1 MKKIIAMLLALAMA
15 LSLAACGQAPAAP
28 EAPKAEAPKADAPA
42 APEAEAPAAPEK
54 ITLTVWGPQADQ
66 GENGDGWLQAQ
77 CAAFAAAHPEWEI
90 EFQYG
95 VCSEGDAATQV
106 TKDVSAAGDVYFYA
120 NDQIGTLLQAN
131 ALAQFGGTFEEEIKA
146 NNSDVMVNSVT
157 YTDGGVYGVPF
168 TPNSWFMYYN
178 KSVFSEEDIKSLETM
193 LEKGKVGFN
202 LGDAWYFAS
211 FFAANGGTLFGDAGV
226 DAAAGIQFG
235 GDNGVAVVNYLVDL
249 VANPNFVVDNNN
261 EVALGLMKEGKCDA
275 FFSGTWKAEAAKE
288 ALGENYAAAQLP
300 TINIGGEAKQLRAF
314 AGSKC
319 IGVNP
324 NAKNMKAALALAV
337 FLGSKDAQL
346 AHYTMGNIA
355 PCHPELAADPAIASD
370 VAVAALINTIANT
383 SVGQPTIPEMGTY
396 WGPAGN
402 MASEIINGTVT
413 HDNAVEKTAAFQD
426 AINGVGGL

>member
-1 MKKIIAMLLALAMA
+1 MKKIIAMLLACLMIVGLFAG
-15 LSLAACGQAPAAP
+15 CGK
-28 EAPKAEAPKADAPA
+28 KAE
-42 APEAEAPAAPEK
+42 E

-66 GENGDGWLQAQ
+66 GENGNGWLQEQ
-77 CAAFAAAHPEWEI
+77 CNAFAAAHPEYKI
-90 EFQYG
+90 TFQYG
-95 VCSEGDAATQV
+95 VCGEGDAATMV
-106 TKDVSAAGDVYFYA
+106 GKDPSAAADVFFYA

-131 ALAQFGGTFEEEIKA
+131 ALAQFGGEFAEEIKK
-146 NNSDVMVNSVT
+146 NNSDTMISSVT
-157 YTDGGVYGVPF
+157 FTDGGIYGVPF

-211 FFAANGGTLFGDAGV
+211 FYVANGGTLFGENFS

-235 GDNGVAVVNYLVDL
+235 GANGEAVTNYLVDL

-261 EVALGLMKEGKCDA
+261 EVAVGLMKEGKCDA

-300 TINIGGEAKQLRAF
+300 TITINGEAKQLRAF

-324 NAKNMKAALALAV
+324 NCKNQKAALQLAL

-346 AHYTMGNIA
+346 AHYKNGNIA
-355 PCHPELAADPAIASD
+355 PCHPELAADPTIAAD
-370 VAVAALINTIANT
+370 VAVAALINGIANS
-383 SVGQPTIPEMGTY
+383 SVLQPTIAEMGNY
-396 WGPAGN
+396 WTPAGN

-413 HDNAVEKTAAFQD
+413 HENAAEKTAAFVD
-426 AINGVGGL
+426 AINGKGGL

>member
-1 MKKIIAMLLALAMA
+1 MKKIIAMLLACLMIVGLFAG
-15 LSLAACGQAPAAP
+15 CGK
-28 EAPKAEAPKADAPA
+28 KAE
-42 APEAEAPAAPEK
+42 E

-66 GENGDGWLQAQ
+66 GENGNGWLQEQ
-77 CAAFAAAHPEWEI
+77 CNAFAAAHPEYKI
-90 EFQYG
+90 TFQYG
-95 VCSEGDAATQV
+95 VCGEGDAATMV
-106 TKDVSAAGDVYFYA
+106 GKDPSAAADVFFYA

-131 ALAQFGGTFEEEIKA
+131 ALAQFGGEFAEEIKK
-146 NNSDVMVNSVT
+146 NNSDTMISSVT
-157 YTDGGVYGVPF
+157 FTDGGIYGVPF

-178 KSVFSEEDIKSLETM
+178 KSVFTEEDIKSLDKM

-202 LGDAWYFAS
+202 VGDGWYFAS
-211 FFAANGGTLFGDAGV
+211 FYVANGGTLFGANGV

-235 GDNGVAVVNYLVDL
+235 GDNGVAVTNYLVDL

-300 TINIGGEAKQLRAF
+300 TITINGEAKQLRAY

-324 NAKNMKAALALAV
+324 NCKNQKAALQLAL

-346 AHYTMGNIA
+346 AHYKNGNIA
-355 PCHPELAADPAIASD
+355 PCHPELAADPTIAAD
-370 VAVAALINTIANT
+370 VAVAALINGIANS
-383 SVGQPTIPEMGTY
+383 SVLQPTIAEMGNY
-396 WGPAGN
+396 WTPAGN

-413 HDNAVEKTAAFQD
+413 HENAAEKTAAFVD
-426 AINGVGGL
+426 AINGKGGL

>member
-1 MKKIIAMLLALAMA
+1 MKKIIAMLLACLMIVGLFAG
-15 LSLAACGQAPAAP
+15 CGK
-28 EAPKAEAPKADAPA
+28 KAE
-42 APEAEAPAAPEK
+42 E

-66 GENGDGWLQAQ
+66 GENSNGWLQEQ
-77 CAAFAAAHPEWEI
+77 CNAFAAAHPEYKI
-90 EFQYG
+90 TFQYG
-95 VCSEGDAATQV
+95 VCGEGDAATMV
-106 TKDVSAAGDVYFYA
+106 GKDPSAAADVFFYA
-120 NDQIGTLLQAN
+120 NDQIGTLLQSN
-131 ALAQFGGTFEEEIKA
+131 ALAQFGGEFAEEIKK
-146 NNSDVMVNSVT
+146 NNSDTMISSVT
-157 YTDGGVYGVPF
+157 FTDGGIYGVPF

-178 KSVFSEEDIKSLETM
+178 KSVFTEEDIKSLETM

-211 FFAANGGTLFGDAGV
+211 FYVANGGTLFGENFS

-235 GDNGVAVVNYLVDL
+235 GANGEAVTNYLVDL

-261 EVALGLMKEGKCDA
+261 EVAVGLMKEGKCDA

-300 TINIGGEAKQLRAF
+300 TITINGEAKQLRAF

-324 NAKNMKAALALAV
+324 NCKNQKAALQLAL

-346 AHYTMGNIA
+346 AHYKNGNIA
-355 PCHPELAADPAIASD
+355 PCHPELAADPTIAAD
-370 VAVAALINTIANT
+370 VAVAALINGIANS
-383 SVGQPTIPEMGTY
+383 SVLQPTIAEMGNY
-396 WGPAGN
+396 WAPAGN

-413 HDNAVEKTAAFQD
+413 HENAAEKTAAFVD
-426 AINGVGGL
+426 AINGKGGL

>member
-1 MKKIIAMLLALAMA
+1 MKKIIAMLLACLMIVGLFAG
-15 LSLAACGQAPAAP
+15 CGK
-28 EAPKAEAPKADAPA
+28 KAE
-42 APEAEAPAAPEK
+42 E
-54 ITLTVWGPQADQ
+54 ITLTAWGPQADQ
-66 GENGDGWLQAQ
+66 GENGNGWLQEQ
-77 CAAFAAAHPEWEI
+77 CNAFAAAHPEYKI
-90 EFQYG
+90 TFQYG
-95 VCSEGDAATQV
+95 VCGEGDAATMV
-106 TKDVSAAGDVYFYA
+106 GKDPSAAADVFFYA

-131 ALAQFGGTFEEEIKA
+131 ALAQFGGEFAEEIKK
-146 NNSDVMVNSVT
+146 NNSDTMISSVT
-157 YTDGGVYGVPF
+157 FTDGGIYGVPF

-211 FFAANGGTLFGDAGV
+211 FYVANGGTLFGENFS

-235 GDNGVAVVNYLVDL
+235 GANGEAVTNYLVDL

-261 EVALGLMKEGKCDA
+261 EVAVGLMKEGKCDA

-300 TINIGGEAKQLRAF
+300 TITINGEAKQLRAF

-324 NAKNMKAALALAV
+324 NCKNQKAALQLAL

-346 AHYTMGNIA
+346 AHYKNGNIA
-355 PCHPELAADPAIASD
+355 PCHPELAADPTIAAD
-370 VAVAALINTIANT
+370 VAVAALINGIANS
-383 SVGQPTIPEMGTY
+383 SVLQPTIAEMGNY
-396 WGPAGN
+396 WAPAGN

-413 HDNAVEKTAAFQD
+413 HENAAEKTAAFVD
-426 AINGVGGL
+426 AINGKGGL

>member
-1 MKKIIAMLLALAMA
+1 MKKIIAMLLACLMVIGLFAG
-15 LSLAACGQAPAAP
+15 CEQ
-28 EAPKAEAPKADAPA
+28 EVKTET
-42 APEAEAPAAPEK
+42 

-66 GENGDGWLQAQ
+66 GENGDGWLQAM
-77 CAAFAAAHPEWEI
+77 CEAFDEAHPEWEI
-90 EFQYG
+90 TFKYG

-106 TKDVSAAGDVYFYA
+106 GKDPSAAADVYFYA
-120 NDQIGTLLQAN
+120 NDQIGTLLQSN
-131 ALAQFGGTFEEEIKA
+131 ALAQFGGDFEAEIKA
-146 NNSDVMVNSVT
+146 NNSDTMVNSVT
-157 YTDGGVYGVPF
+157 YTDGGIYGVPF

-178 KSVFSEEDIKSLETM
+178 KSVFTEEDIKSLDTM

-202 LGDAWYFAS
+202 IGDGWYFAS
-211 FFAANGGTLFGDAGV
+211 FYVANGGTLFGENGV
-226 DAAAGIQFG
+226 DASAGIQFG
-235 GDNGVAVVNYLVDL
+235 GENGVAVTNYLVDL

-300 TINIGGEAKQLRAF
+300 TITINGEAKQLRAY

-324 NAKNMKAALALAV
+324 NCTNQKAALALACY
-337 FLGSKDAQL
+337 LGSKDAQL
-346 AHYTMGNIA
+346 AHYEYNGIA
-355 PCHPELAADPAIASD
+355 PCHPELASDPAIASD
-370 VAVAALINTIANT
+370 VAVAALISTIANS

-396 WGPAGN
+396 WTPAGN

-413 HDNAVEKTAAFQD
+413 HENAEEKTAAFQE
-426 AINGVGGL
+426 AINATGL

>member
-1 MKKIIAMLLALAMA
+1 MKKIIAMLLACLMIVGLFAG
-15 LSLAACGQAPAAP
+15 CGK
-28 EAPKAEAPKADAPA
+28 KAE
-42 APEAEAPAAPEK
+42 E

-66 GENGDGWLQAQ
+66 GENGNGWLQEQ
-77 CAAFAAAHPEWEI
+77 CNAFAAAHPEYKI
-90 EFQYG
+90 TFQYG
-95 VCSEGDAATQV
+95 VCGEGDAATMV
-106 TKDVSAAGDVYFYA
+106 GKDPSAAADVFFYA
-120 NDQIGTLLQAN
+120 NDQIGTLLQSN
-131 ALAQFGGTFEEEIKA
+131 ALAQFGGEFAEEIKK
-146 NNSDVMVNSVT
+146 NNSDTMISSVT
-157 YTDGGVYGVPF
+157 FTDGGIYGVPF

-178 KSVFSEEDIKSLETM
+178 KSVFTEEDIKSLETM

-211 FFAANGGTLFGDAGV
+211 FYVANGGTLFGENFS

-235 GDNGVAVVNYLVDL
+235 GANGEAVTNYLVDL

-261 EVALGLMKEGKCDA
+261 EVAVGLMKEGKCDA

-300 TINIGGEAKQLRAF
+300 TITINGEAKQLRAF

-324 NAKNMKAALALAV
+324 NCKNQKAALQLAL

-346 AHYTMGNIA
+346 AHYKNGNIA
-355 PCHPELAADPAIASD
+355 PCHPELAADPTIAAD
-370 VAVAALINTIANT
+370 VAVAALINGIANS
-383 SVGQPTIPEMGTY
+383 SVLQPTIAEMGNY
-396 WGPAGN
+396 WAPAGN

-413 HDNAVEKTAAFQD
+413 HENAAEKTAAFVD
-426 AINGVGGL
+426 AINGKGGL

>member
-1 MKKIIAMLLALAMA
+1 MKKIIAMLLACLMIVGLFAG
-15 LSLAACGQAPAAP
+15 CGK
-28 EAPKAEAPKADAPA
+28 KAE
-42 APEAEAPAAPEK
+42 E

-66 GENGDGWLQAQ
+66 GENGNGWLQEQ
-77 CAAFAAAHPEWEI
+77 CNAFAAAHPEYKI
-90 EFQYG
+90 TFQYG
-95 VCSEGDAATQV
+95 VCGEGDAATMV
-106 TKDVSAAGDVYFYA
+106 GKDPSAAADVFFYA

-131 ALAQFGGTFEEEIKA
+131 ALAQFGGEFAEEIKK
-146 NNSDVMVNSVT
+146 NNSDTMISSVT
-157 YTDGGVYGVPF
+157 FTDGGIYGVPF

-211 FFAANGGTLFGDAGV
+211 FYVANGGTLFGENFS

-235 GDNGVAVVNYLVDL
+235 GANGEAVTNYLVDL

-261 EVALGLMKEGKCDA
+261 EVAVGLMKEGKCDA

-300 TINIGGEAKQLRAF
+300 TITINGEAKQLRAF

-324 NAKNMKAALALAV
+324 NCKNQKAALQLAL

-346 AHYTMGNIA
+346 AHYKNGNIA
-355 PCHPELAADPAIASD
+355 PCHPELAADPTIAAD
-370 VAVAALINTIANT
+370 VAVAALINGIANS
-383 SVGQPTIPEMGTY
+383 SVLQPTIAEMGNY
-396 WGPAGN
+396 WAPAGN

-413 HDNAVEKTAAFQD
+413 HENAAEKTAAFVD
-426 AINGVGGL
+426 AINGKGGL

>member
-1 MKKIIAMLLALAMA
+1 MKKIIAMLLACLMVIGLFAG
-15 LSLAACGQAPAAP
+15 CGG
-28 EAPKAEAPKADAPA
+28 
-42 APEAEAPAAPEK
+42 EAETEAF
-54 ITLTVWGPQADQ
+54 TLTVWGPQADQ

-77 CAAFAAAHPEWEI
+77 CQAFAAAHPEWNITFE
-90 EFQYG
+90 YG

-106 TKDVSAAGDVYFYA
+106 GKDPSAAADVYFYA
-120 NDQIGTLLQAN
+120 NDQIGTLLQSN
-131 ALAQFGGTFEEEIKA
+131 ALAQFGGSFADEIKA
-146 NNSDVMVNSVT
+146 NNSDTMVNSVT
-157 YTDGGVYGVPF
+157 YTDGGIYGVPF

-178 KSVFSEEDIKSLETM
+178 KSVFTEEDIKSLDTM

-202 LGDAWYFAS
+202 IGDGWYFAS
-211 FFAANGGTLFGDAGV
+211 FYVANGGTLFGANGV
-226 DAAAGIQFG
+226 DASAGIQFG
-235 GDNGVAVVNYLVDL
+235 GENGVAVTNYLVDL

-275 FFSGTWKAEAAKE
+275 FFSGTWKADAAKE

-300 TINIGGEAKQLRAF
+300 TITINGEAKQLRAF

-324 NAKNMKAALALAV
+324 NCENQKAALALAV

-346 AHYTMGNIA
+346 AHYEMGNIA
-355 PCHPELAADPAIASD
+355 PCHPELASDPAVAAD
-370 VAVAALINTIANT
+370 VAVTALINGIANS

-396 WGPAGN
+396 WAPAGN

-413 HDNAVEKTAAFQD
+413 HDNAEAKTEAFQQ
-426 AINGVGGL
+426 AINNTGL

>member
-1 MKKIIAMLLALAMA
+1 MKKIIAMLLALVMVIG
-15 LSLAACGQAPAAP
+15 LVACGQAPAADP
-28 EAPKAEAPKADAPA
+28 TTAPA
-42 APEAEAPAAPEK
+42 ADNTPAETPTEAQPEK

-66 GENGDGWLQAQ
+66 GENGEGWLQAQ
-77 CAAFAAAHPEWEI
+77 CAAFAAAHPEWDI
-90 EFQYG
+90 EFKYG

-106 TKDVSAAGDVYFYA
+106 AKDVSAAGDFYFYA

-131 ALAQFGGTFEEEIKA
+131 ALAEFGGSFAEEIKA
-146 NNSDVMVNSVT
+146 NNTDVMVNSVT
-157 YTDGGVYGVPF
+157 YTDGGIYGVPF

-178 KSVFSEEDIKSLETM
+178 KSVYTEEDIKSLETM

-202 LGDAWYFAS
+202 LGDGWYFAS
-211 FFAANGGTLFGDAGV
+211 FYVANGGTLFGANGV

-235 GDNGVAVVNYLVDL
+235 GDNGVAVTNYLVDL

-275 FFSGTWKAEAAKE
+275 FFSGTWKAEAAME

-300 TINIGGEAKQLRAF
+300 SITINGEAKAMRAY

-355 PCHPELAADPAIASD
+355 PCHPELAVDPAIASD
-370 VAVAALINTIANT
+370 VAVAALINSIANT
-383 SVGQPTIPEMGTY
+383 SVGQPTIPEMGYY
-396 WGPAGN
+396 WAAAGN

-413 HDNAVEKTAAFQD
+413 HDNAVEKTEAFQN
-426 AINGVGGL
+426 AINNVGGL

>member
-15 LSLAACGQAPAAP
+15 LSLVACGQAPAAP
-28 EAPKAEAPKADAPA
+28 EAPKAEEPKAEAPA
-42 APEAEAPAAPEK
+42 ATEAEAPAAPEK

-95 VCSEGDAATQV
+95 VCAEGDAATQV

-131 ALAQFGGTFEEEIKA
+131 ALAQFGGAFEEEIRA

-178 KSVFSEEDIKSLETM
+178 KSVYTEEDIKSLETM

-202 LGDAWYFAS
+202 LGDGWYFAS
-211 FFAANGGTLFGDAGV
+211 FYVANGGTLFGDAGV

-235 GDNGVAVVNYLVDL
+235 GDNGVAVTNYLVDL

-300 TINIGGEAKQLRAF
+300 TITIGGEAKQLRAF

-346 AHYTMGNIA
+346 AHYTNGNIA
-355 PCHPELAADPAIASD
+355 PCHPELANDPTVAAD
-370 VAVAALINTIANT
+370 VAVSGLIKSIAT
-383 SVGQPTIPEMGTY
+383 SSVGQPTIPEMGTY
-396 WGPAGN
+396 WAAAGN

-413 HDNAVEKTAAFQD
+413 HENAAEKTEAFQA
-426 AINGVGGL
+426 AINNNGL

>member
-1 MKKIIAMLLALAMA
+1 MKKIIAMLLACLMIVGLFAG
-15 LSLAACGQAPAAP
+15 CGK
-28 EAPKAEAPKADAPA
+28 KAE
-42 APEAEAPAAPEK
+42 E

-66 GENGDGWLQAQ
+66 GENGNGWLQEQ
-77 CAAFAAAHPEWEI
+77 CNAFAAAHPEYKI
-90 EFQYG
+90 TFQYG
-95 VCSEGDAATQV
+95 VCGEGDAATMV
-106 TKDVSAAGDVYFYA
+106 GKDPSAAADVFFYA

-131 ALAQFGGTFEEEIKA
+131 ALAQFGGEFAEEIKK
-146 NNSDVMVNSVT
+146 NNSDTMISSVT
-157 YTDGGVYGVPF
+157 FTDGGIYGVPF

-211 FFAANGGTLFGDAGV
+211 FYVANDGTLFGENFS

-235 GDNGVAVVNYLVDL
+235 GANGEAVTNYLVDL

-261 EVALGLMKEGKCDA
+261 EVAVGLMKEGKCDA

-300 TINIGGEAKQLRAF
+300 TITINGEAKQLRAF

-324 NAKNMKAALALAV
+324 NCKNQKAALQLAL

-346 AHYTMGNIA
+346 AHYKNGNIA
-355 PCHPELAADPAIASD
+355 PCHPELAADPTIAAD
-370 VAVAALINTIANT
+370 VAVAALINGIANS
-383 SVGQPTIPEMGTY
+383 SVLQPTIAEMGNY
-396 WGPAGN
+396 WAPAGN

-413 HDNAVEKTAAFQD
+413 HENAAEKTAAFVD
-426 AINGVGGL
+426 AINGKGGL

>member
-1 MKKIIAMLLALAMA
+1 MKKIIAMLLACLMIVGLFAG
-15 LSLAACGQAPAAP
+15 CGK
-28 EAPKAEAPKADAPA
+28 KAE
-42 APEAEAPAAPEK
+42 E

-66 GENGDGWLQAQ
+66 GENGNGWLQEQ
-77 CAAFAAAHPEWEI
+77 CNAFAAAHPEYKI
-90 EFQYG
+90 TFQYG
-95 VCSEGDAATQV
+95 VCGEGDAATMV
-106 TKDVSAAGDVYFYA
+106 GKDPSAAADVFFYA

-131 ALAQFGGTFEEEIKA
+131 ALAQFGGEFAEEIKK
-146 NNSDVMVNSVT
+146 NNSDTMISSVT
-157 YTDGGVYGVPF
+157 FTDGGIYGVPF

-211 FFAANGGTLFGDAGV
+211 FYVANGGTLFGENFS

-235 GDNGVAVVNYLVDL
+235 GANGEAVTNYLVDL

-300 TINIGGEAKQLRAF
+300 TITINGEAKQLRAY

-324 NAKNMKAALALAV
+324 NCKNQKAALQLAL

-346 AHYTMGNIA
+346 AHYKNGNIA
-355 PCHPELAADPAIASD
+355 PCHPELAADPTIAAD
-370 VAVAALINTIANT
+370 VAVAALINGIANS
-383 SVGQPTIPEMGTY
+383 SVLQPTIAEMGNY
-396 WGPAGN
+396 WTPAGN

-413 HDNAVEKTAAFQD
+413 HENAAEKTAAFVD
-426 AINGVGGL
+426 AINGKGGL

>member
-1 MKKIIAMLLALAMA
+1 MKKIIAMLLAVMMIVGLFAG
-15 LSLAACGQAPAAP
+15 CGK
-28 EAPKAEAPKADAPA
+28 KAE
-42 APEAEAPAAPEK
+42 E

-66 GENGDGWLQAQ
+66 GENGNGWLQEQ
-77 CAAFAAAHPEWEI
+77 CNAFAAAHPEYKI
-90 EFQYG
+90 TFQYG
-95 VCSEGDAATQV
+95 VCGEGDAATMV
-106 TKDVSAAGDVYFYA
+106 GKDPSAAADVFFYA

-131 ALAQFGGTFEEEIKA
+131 ALAQFGGEFAEEIKK
-146 NNSDVMVNSVT
+146 NNSDTMISSVT
-157 YTDGGVYGVPF
+157 FTDGGIYGVPF

-178 KSVFSEEDIKSLETM
+178 KSVFTEEDIKSLETM

-211 FFAANGGTLFGDAGV
+211 FYVANGGTLFGENFS

-235 GDNGVAVVNYLVDL
+235 GANGEAVTNYLVDL

-261 EVALGLMKEGKCDA
+261 EVAVGLMKEGKCDA

-300 TINIGGEAKQLRAF
+300 TITINGEAKQLRAF

-324 NAKNMKAALALAV
+324 NCKNQKAALQLAL

-346 AHYTMGNIA
+346 AHYKNGNIA
-355 PCHPELAADPAIASD
+355 PCHPELAADPTIAAD
-370 VAVAALINTIANT
+370 VAVAALINGIANS
-383 SVGQPTIPEMGTY
+383 SVLQPTIAEMGNY
-396 WGPAGN
+396 WAPAGN

-413 HDNAVEKTAAFQD
+413 HENAAEKTAAFVD
-426 AINGVGGL
+426 AINGKGGL

>member
-1 MKKIIAMLLALAMA
+1 MKKIIAMLLACLMIVGLFAG
-15 LSLAACGQAPAAP
+15 CGK
-28 EAPKAEAPKADAPA
+28 KAE
-42 APEAEAPAAPEK
+42 E

-66 GENGDGWLQAQ
+66 GENGDGWLQKQ
-77 CAAFAAAHPEWEI
+77 CQAFAEAHPEYKI
-90 EFQYG
+90 TFQYG
-95 VCSEGDAATQV
+95 VCGEGDAATMV
-106 TKDVSAAGDVYFYA
+106 GKDPSAAADVFFYA
-120 NDQIGTLLQAN
+120 NDQIGTLLQSN
-131 ALAQFGGTFEEEIKA
+131 ALAQFGGEFAEEIKN
-146 NNSDVMVNSVT
+146 NNSDTMISSVT
-157 YTDGGVYGVPF
+157 FTDGGIYGVPF

-211 FFAANGGTLFGDAGV
+211 FYVANGGTLFGENFS

-235 GDNGVAVVNYLVDL
+235 GANGEAVTNYLVDL

-300 TINIGGEAKQLRAF
+300 TITINGEAKQLRAF

-324 NAKNMKAALALAV
+324 NCKNQKAALQLAL

-346 AHYTMGNIA
+346 AHYKNGNIA
-355 PCHPELAADPAIASD
+355 PCHPELAADPTIAAD
-370 VAVAALINTIANT
+370 VAVAALINGIANS
-383 SVGQPTIPEMGTY
+383 SVLQPTIAEMSNY
-396 WGPAGN
+396 WAPAGN

-413 HDNAVEKTAAFQD
+413 HENAAEKTAAFVD
-426 AINGVGGL
+426 AINGKGGL

>member
-1 MKKIIAMLLALAMA
+1 MKKLIAMLLALVMV
-15 LSLAACGQAPAAP
+15 LGLVACGQAPAETPAP
-28 EAPKAEAPKADAPA
+28 TEAQKVEEPA
-42 APEAEAPAAPEK
+42 ATPTEAKPEK

-77 CAAFAAAHPEWEI
+77 CTAFAAAHPEWEI
-90 EFQYG
+90 EFKYG
-95 VCSEGDAATQV
+95 VCAEGDAATQV

-131 ALAQFGGTFEEEIKA
+131 ALAEFGGSFAEEIKA

-157 YTDGGVYGVPF
+157 YTDGGIYGVPF

-178 KSVFSEEDIKSLETM
+178 KSVYTEEDIKSLETM

-202 LGDAWYFAS
+202 LGDGWYFAS
-211 FFAANGGTLFGDAGV
+211 FYVANGGTLFGANGV

-235 GDNGVAVVNYLVDL
+235 GDNGVAVTNYLVDL

-300 TINIGGEAKQLRAF
+300 TINIGGEAKSLRAY

-355 PCHPELAADPAIASD
+355 PCHPELAADPAVAND

-396 WGPAGN
+396 WAPAGN

>member
-1 MKKIIAMLLALAMA
+1 MKRIIAMLLAVMMIVGLFDG
-15 LSLAACGQAPAAP
+15 CGK
-28 EAPKAEAPKADAPA
+28 KAE
-42 APEAEAPAAPEK
+42 E

-66 GENGDGWLQAQ
+66 GENGDGWLQKQ
-77 CAAFAAAHPEWEI
+77 CQAFAEAHPEYKI
-90 EFQYG
+90 TFQYG
-95 VCSEGDAATQV
+95 VCGEGDAATMV
-106 TKDVSAAGDVYFYA
+106 GKDPSAAADVFFYA

-131 ALAQFGGTFEEEIKA
+131 ALAQFGGEFAEEIKK
-146 NNSDVMVNSVT
+146 NNSDTMISSVT
-157 YTDGGVYGVPF
+157 FTDGGIYGVPF

-178 KSVFSEEDIKSLETM
+178 KSVFTEEDIKSLETM

-211 FFAANGGTLFGDAGV
+211 FYVANGGTLFGENFS

-235 GDNGVAVVNYLVDL
+235 GANGEAVTNYLVDL

-261 EVALGLMKEGKCDA
+261 EVAVGLMKEGKCDA

-300 TINIGGEAKQLRAF
+300 TITINGEAKQLRAF

-324 NAKNMKAALALAV
+324 NCKNQKAALQLAL

-346 AHYTMGNIA
+346 AHYKNGNIA
-355 PCHPELAADPAIASD
+355 PCHPELAADPTIAAD
-370 VAVAALINTIANT
+370 VAVAALINGIANS
-383 SVGQPTIPEMGTY
+383 SVLQPTIAEMGNY
-396 WGPAGN
+396 WAPAGN

-413 HDNAVEKTAAFQD
+413 HENAAEKTAAFVD
-426 AINGVGGL
+426 AINGKGGL

>member
-1 MKKIIAMLLALAMA
+1 MKKIIAMLLACLMIVGLFAG
-15 LSLAACGQAPAAP
+15 CGK
-28 EAPKAEAPKADAPA
+28 KAE
-42 APEAEAPAAPEK
+42 E

-66 GENGDGWLQAQ
+66 GENGNGWLQEQ
-77 CAAFAAAHPEWEI
+77 CNAFAAAHPEYKI
-90 EFQYG
+90 TFQYG
-95 VCSEGDAATQV
+95 VCGEGDAATMV
-106 TKDVSAAGDVYFYA
+106 GKDPSAAADVFFYA

-131 ALAQFGGTFEEEIKA
+131 ALAQFGGEFAEEIKK
-146 NNSDVMVNSVT
+146 NNSDTMISSVT
-157 YTDGGVYGVPF
+157 FTDGGIYGVPF

-178 KSVFSEEDIKSLETM
+178 KSVFTEEDIKSLETM

-211 FFAANGGTLFGDAGV
+211 FYVANGGTLFGENFS

-235 GDNGVAVVNYLVDL
+235 GANGEAVTNYLVDL

-300 TINIGGEAKQLRAF
+300 TITINGEAKQLRAY

>member
-1 MKKIIAMLLALAMA
+1 MKKIIAMLLACLMIVGLFAG
-15 LSLAACGQAPAAP
+15 CGK
-28 EAPKAEAPKADAPA
+28 KAE
-42 APEAEAPAAPEK
+42 E

-66 GENGDGWLQAQ
+66 GENGNGWLQEQ
-77 CAAFAAAHPEWEI
+77 CNAFAAAHPEYKI
-90 EFQYG
+90 TFQYG
-95 VCSEGDAATQV
+95 VCGEGDAATMV
-106 TKDVSAAGDVYFYA
+106 GKDPSAAADVFFYA

-131 ALAQFGGTFEEEIKA
+131 ALAQFGGEFAEEIKK
-146 NNSDVMVNSVT
+146 NNSDTMISSVT
-157 YTDGGVYGVPF
+157 FTDGGIYGVPF

-178 KSVFSEEDIKSLETM
+178 KSVFTEEDIKSLETM

-211 FFAANGGTLFGDAGV
+211 FYVANGGTLFGENFS

-235 GDNGVAVVNYLVDL
+235 GANGEAVTNYLVDL

-261 EVALGLMKEGKCDA
+261 EVAVGLMKEGKCDA

-300 TINIGGEAKQLRAF
+300 TITINGEAKQLRAF

-324 NAKNMKAALALAV
+324 NCKNQKAALQLAL

-346 AHYTMGNIA
+346 AHYKNGNIA
-355 PCHPELAADPAIASD
+355 PCHPELAADPTIAAD
-370 VAVAALINTIANT
+370 VAVAALINGIANS
-383 SVGQPTIPEMGTY
+383 SVLQPTIAEMGNY
-396 WGPAGN
+396 WAPAGN

-413 HDNAVEKTAAFQD
+413 HENAAEKTAAFVD
-426 AINGVGGL
+426 AINGKGGL

>member
-15 LSLAACGQAPAAP
+15 LSLVACGQAPAAP
-28 EAPKAEAPKADAPA
+28 EAPKADAPA

-106 TKDVSAAGDVYFYA
+106 TKDVSAAGDVFFYA

-131 ALAQFGGTFEEEIKA
+131 ALAQFGGSFEEEIKA

-235 GDNGVAVVNYLVDL
+235 GDNGEAVVNYLVDL

-300 TINIGGEAKQLRAF
+300 TITINGEAKQLRAF

-324 NAKNMKAALALAV
+324 NCKNQKAALQLAL
-337 FLGSKDAQL
+337 FLGSADAQKSHYEMNGVIPCDLSLIEKDA
-346 AHYTMGNIA
+346 TISS
-355 PCHPELAADPAIASD
+355 DPA
-370 VAVAALINTIANT
+370 AVAQSNTIANT
-383 SVGQPTIPEMGTY
+383 SIIQPSIPEMGTY

>member
-1 MKKIIAMLLALAMA
+1 MKKIIAMLLACLMV
-15 LSLAACGQAPAAP
+15 LSVFAGCGGGTQT
-28 EAPKAEAPKADAPA
+28 ET
-42 APEAEAPAAPEK
+42 

-77 CAAFAAAHPEWEI
+77 CEAFDEAHPEWDITFE
-90 EFQYG
+90 YG

-106 TKDVSAAGDVYFYA
+106 GKDPSAAADVFFYA
-120 NDQIGTLLQAN
+120 NDQIGTLLQSN
-131 ALAQFGGTFEEEIKA
+131 ALAQFGGDFEAEIKA

-157 YTDGGVYGVPF
+157 YTDGGIYGVPF

-178 KSVFSEEDIKSLETM
+178 KSVFTEEDIKSLDTM

-202 LGDAWYFAS
+202 IGDGWYFAS
-211 FFAANGGTLFGDAGV
+211 FYVANGGTLFGENGV

-235 GDNGVAVVNYLVDL
+235 GENGVAVTNYLVDL

-261 EVALGLMKEGKCDA
+261 EVALGLIKEGKCDA
-275 FFSGTWKAEAAKE
+275 FFSGTWKSDAAKE
-288 ALGENYAAAQLP
+288 AFGENYACAQLP
-300 TINIGGEAKQLRAF
+300 TITINGEAKQLRAY

-324 NAKNMKAALALAV
+324 NCENQKAALALAV
-337 FLGSKDAQL
+337 FLGSKEAQL
-346 AHYTMGNIA
+346 AHYEYNGIA
-355 PCHPELAADPAIASD
+355 PCHPELAADPAISSD
-370 VAVAALINTIANT
+370 LAVAALINTIANT

-396 WGPAGN
+396 WSPAGN

-413 HDNAVEKTAAFQD
+413 HENAEEKTQAFQE
-426 AINGVGGL
+426 AINATGL

>member
-1 MKKIIAMLLALAMA
+1 MKKIIAMLLACLMIVGLFAG
-15 LSLAACGQAPAAP
+15 CGK
-28 EAPKAEAPKADAPA
+28 KAE
-42 APEAEAPAAPEK
+42 E

-66 GENGDGWLQAQ
+66 GENGNGWLQEQ
-77 CAAFAAAHPEWEI
+77 CNAFAAAHPEYKI
-90 EFQYG
+90 TFQYG
-95 VCSEGDAATQV
+95 VCGEGDAATMV
-106 TKDVSAAGDVYFYA
+106 GKDPSAAADVFFYA

-131 ALAQFGGTFEEEIKA
+131 ALAQFGGEFAEEIKK
-146 NNSDVMVNSVT
+146 NNSDTMISSVT
-157 YTDGGVYGVPF
+157 FTDGGIYGVPF

-211 FFAANGGTLFGDAGV
+211 FYVANDGTLFGENFS

-235 GDNGVAVVNYLVDL
+235 GANGEAATNYLVDL

-261 EVALGLMKEGKCDA
+261 EVAVGLMKEGKCDA

-300 TINIGGEAKQLRAF
+300 TITINGEAKQLRAF

-324 NAKNMKAALALAV
+324 NCKNQKAALQLAL

-346 AHYTMGNIA
+346 AHYKNGNIA
-355 PCHPELAADPAIASD
+355 PCHPELAADPTIAAD
-370 VAVAALINTIANT
+370 VAVAALINGIANS
-383 SVGQPTIPEMGTY
+383 SVLQPTIAEMGNY
-396 WGPAGN
+396 WAPAGN

-413 HDNAVEKTAAFQD
+413 HENAAEKTAAFVD
-426 AINGVGGL
+426 AINGKGGL

>member
-15 LSLAACGQAPAAP
+15 LSLVACGQAPAAP
-28 EAPKAEAPKADAPA
+28 EAPKADAPA

-300 TINIGGEAKQLRAF
+300 TINIGGEAKSLRAF

-383 SVGQPTIPEMGTY
+383 SVGQPNIPEMGTY

>member
-1 MKKIIAMLLALAMA
+1 MKKIIAMLLACLMIVGLFAG
-15 LSLAACGQAPAAP
+15 CGK
-28 EAPKAEAPKADAPA
+28 KAE
-42 APEAEAPAAPEK
+42 E

-66 GENGDGWLQAQ
+66 GENGNGWLQEQ
-77 CAAFAAAHPEWEI
+77 CNAFAAAHPEYKI
-90 EFQYG
+90 TFQYG
-95 VCSEGDAATQV
+95 VCGEGDAATMV
-106 TKDVSAAGDVYFYA
+106 GKDPSAAADVFFYA

-131 ALAQFGGTFEEEIKA
+131 ALAQFGGEFAEEIKK
-146 NNSDVMVNSVT
+146 NNSDTMISSVT
-157 YTDGGVYGVPF
+157 FTDGGIYGVPF

-211 FFAANGGTLFGDAGV
+211 FYVANGGTLFGENFS

-235 GDNGVAVVNYLVDL
+235 GANGEAVTNYLVDL

-261 EVALGLMKEGKCDA
+261 EVAVGLMKEGKCDA

-300 TINIGGEAKQLRAF
+300 TITINGEAKQLRAF

-324 NAKNMKAALALAV
+324 NCKNQKAALQLAL

-346 AHYTMGNIA
+346 AHYTNGNIA
-355 PCHPELAADPAIASD
+355 PCHPELANDPTIAAD
-370 VAVAALINTIANT
+370 VAVSALIKSIAAS

-396 WGPAGN
+396 WAAAGN

-413 HDNAVEKTAAFQD
+413 HENAAEKTEAFQA
-426 AINGVGGL
+426 AINNNGL

>member
-15 LSLAACGQAPAAP
+15 LSLVACGQAPAAP
-28 EAPKAEAPKADAPA
+28 EAPKADAPA

-106 TKDVSAAGDVYFYA
+106 TKDVSAAGDVFFYA

-131 ALAQFGGTFEEEIKA
+131 ALAQFGGSFEEEIKA

-202 LGDAWYFAS
+202 LGDSWYFAS

-249 VANPNFVVDNNN
+249 AANPNFIVDNNN

-300 TINIGGEAKQLRAF
+300 TITIGGEAKQLRAF

-402 MASEIINGTVT
+402 MATEIINGTVT